1 MVTFDADYFRDLETP
16 RLARLA
22 PNLVAAAFPL
32 MKLMPARYILDRAA
46 SNGEL
51 KASSHIVETT
61 SGTFGMAVALLA
73 AARDYRLTLVTAST
87 LIDAKYKARLE
98 RIGATVIALDDPRG
112 DGNQPGRLERLQE
125 ILAKEPDGFW
135 TRQYDS
141 AGNWLAYARLAE
153 LFIRAMGRID
163 CLVGCVGTGGSLCG
177 TASFLRTVFPHLTVF
192 AVDTHRS
199 ILFGQPVG
207 KRMLRGL
214 GNSVLPKNVRHE
226 LVDEIHWVGAY
237 PAYMTAHRLL
247 REHGLFMGPTSGA
260 AALVAQW
267 VATTLP
273 DAQVAVIMPDEGHR
287 HAETVYNDDWL
298 AALPG
303 WPCKELF
310 EPRTLTTIA
319 PAAETQWTRFLWLRR
334 SLDDV
339 LKTREASDVPPAG
352 GAAENL

>member
-1 MVTFDADYFRDLETP
+1 MVSLDVDYFRALETP
-16 RLARLA
+16 RLARLT

-46 SNGEL
+46 ANGEV
-51 KASSHIVETT
+51 KAGSHIVETT

-73 AARDYRLTLVTAST
+73 AARNYRLTLVTAST

-98 RIGATVIALDDPRG
+98 RIGAKVIALDDPRG
-112 DGNQPGRLERLQE
+112 DGNQPGRLERLHE

-141 AGNWLAYARLAE
+141 PGNWLAYAQLAE
-153 LFIRAMGRID
+153 LFIRAMGRVD

-177 TASFLRTVFPHLTVF
+177 TASFLRTVFPNLMVF

-226 LVDEIHWVGAY
+226 LVDEVHWVGAY
-237 PAYMTAHRLL
+237 PAYMNAHRLL
-247 REHGLFMGPTSGA
+247 REYGIFMGPTSGA

-267 VATTLP
+267 VAITHA

-287 HAETVYNDDWL
+287 HAETVYNEDWL

-303 WPCKELF
+303 WPCKPLSG
-310 EPRTLTTIA
+310 PRTLTTIE

-334 SLDDV
+334 SLGDV
-339 LKTREASDVPPAG
+339 LNTDARTDVPAAI
-352 GAAENL
+352 GAPENL

>member
-1 MVTFDADYFRDLETP
+1 
-16 RLARLA
+16 
-22 PNLVAAAFPL
+22 
-32 MKLMPARYILDRAA
+32 
-46 SNGEL
+46 
-51 KASSHIVETT
+51 
-61 SGTFGMAVALLA
+61 
-73 AARDYRLTLVTAST
+73 
-87 LIDAKYKARLE
+87 
-98 RIGATVIALDDPRG
+98 
-112 DGNQPGRLERLQE
+112 
-125 ILAKEPDGFW
+125 
-135 TRQYDS
+135 
-141 AGNWLAYARLAE
+141 
-153 LFIRAMGRID
+153 
-163 CLVGCVGTGGSLCG
+163 
-177 TASFLRTVFPHLTVF
+177 PHLTVF

-247 REHGLFMGPTSGA
+247 REHGIFMGPTSGA
-260 AALVAQW
+260 AALVAKW
-267 VATTLP
+267 VASTLP

-298 AALPG
+298 GALPG
-303 WPCKELF
+303 WPCKELS

-339 LKTREASDVPPAG
+339 LKTQSASEVPPAV